1 MCKACT
7 HIYCPLWVLHMQGTF
22 GDMLGGLTALYIRQN
37 KMVL

>member
-1 MCKACT
+1 MCVKRVL
-7 HIYCPLWVLHMQGTF
+7 IYTALWVLAQGTF